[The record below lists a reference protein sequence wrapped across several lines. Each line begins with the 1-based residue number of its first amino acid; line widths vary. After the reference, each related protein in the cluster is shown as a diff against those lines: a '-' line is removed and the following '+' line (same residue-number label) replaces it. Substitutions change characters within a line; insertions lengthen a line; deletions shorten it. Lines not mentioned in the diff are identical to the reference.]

1 MKKIT
6 KRFKS
11 FHIPAWSILFPVLF
25 FIYCCGHQP
34 DSLSILTSLPM
45 SKTDPSAYIDVE
57 TIYES
62 DKELAFMVIWGQVA
76 TSGPHTLKWEIY
88 NNKGDRIYQTSRE
101 NVTIRPNL
109 FGGERVV
116 LDRSMKDSL
125 MPGLCTVR
133 LYIDDKL
140 AKSKNV
146 QYVNKNIIN
155 KNVQR
160 VVILPFKDVSSSTN
174 MSPDGI
180 NLYLN
185 TIANAIYFEV
195 KRIVPDTIPH
205 YVVVQKIGKSLKP
218 KGFNNKEC
226 ISLIADMFGKNIFIT
241 GDIEFAE
248 FTTETSRLTVYVYNA
263 KTGEIMKYNDIAPS
277 EYYYSEAMHNLLVGI
292 MREKGLLDYLKT
304 CK

>member
-6 KRFKS
+6 KRLKS

-45 SKTDPSAYIDVE
+45 SKTPPSAYLDINTV
-57 TIYES
+57 YES
-62 DKELAFMVIWGQVA
+62 DKELVFVVSWGQVA
-76 TSGPHTLKWEIY
+76 TSGPHTLKWEIH

-101 NVTIRPNL
+101 NVTIRPNM

-180 NLYLN
+180 NACLN

-205 YVVVQKIGKSLKP
+205 YVADQEIGKPLKT
-218 KGFNNKEC
+218 KGFENKEHV
-226 ISLIADMFGKNIFIT
+226 ILIEDKFGMNIFIT
-241 GDIEFAE
+241 GETEFAKYD
-248 FTTETSRLTVYVYNA
+248 TETNHLTVYVYNA
-263 KTGEIMKYNDIAPS
+263 KTGEKLKYSDIAPS

-292 MREKGLLDYLKT
+292 MRQKGLLDYLKT